1 MSGSRFS
8 EGQLAMTNPSERRAR
23 QAAGRRW
30 IVILLPLATLAGA
43 GCYQKPTRWD
53 EVQQQTRRNAPAVSK
68 EAVAGSE
75 FNKLFPRPEA
85 DFDVVFSQEKPGFAE
100 ADLKKEG
107 KVVATLAISDTVSN
121 PEAAEKYRDATARLK
136 DYPMVD
142 IGDTGSG
149 VLIGDRFQ
157 VQVRSKDANFGK
169 DEREQWLGKFDLAN
183 LAGLAK
189 LQ

>member
-1 MSGSRFS
+1 
-8 EGQLAMTNPSERRAR
+8 MTNRTERAGR
-23 QAAGRRW
+23 QAAGQRW

-43 GCYQKPTRWD
+43 GCYREPTRWD

-68 EAVAGSE
+68 EAVAGSQ
-75 FNKLFPRPEA
+75 FNKLFPRPEG
-85 DFDVVFSQEKPGFAE
+85 DFDVVYTQEKTGFAE

-107 KVVATLAISDTVSN
+107 QVVATLAISDTISN
-121 PEAAEKYRDATARLK
+121 PAAAEKYRDATAQLK

-149 VLIGDRFQ
+149 VLVGDRFQ

-169 DEREQWLGKFDLAN
+169 AEREQWLGKFDLAN
-183 LAGLAK
+183 LASLAK